1 MEMTALLEVTAS
13 GGVLPQ
19 GEVATRPGGMSMKT
33 TTVMLTI
40 TLATLGTGTPSEL
53 IAQSIADE
61 VRARVETARAA
72 AADEHTYYFNRV
84 CSVPIEAVGVAPV
97 DLGDFPTVL
106 PSTDPDREWYAGPV
120 RVFEDLFFLGQTA
133 YSVWGLRTSEGVV
146 LVDAIFDYSV
156 EAEVID
162 GLRKLGIDPDEV
174 LYVIVSHAHRD
185 HSGGAGI
192 LQQRYGAQVVM
203 SEADWDLYEATSRD
217 EVKAT
222 RDVVATDGMELRLGD
237 HVVRT
242 YLTPGHTLGTI
253 ATVLTVHDDGEEHL
267 AMVHGGTSF
276 NFRDAPDDP
285 RDTRLRMYAES
296 ASRMREIVLG
306 SGIDVLLSNHTG
318 FDNSTLKMPE
328 LEERREGDPH
338 PYVIGT
344 ESVTR
349 FLTVAE
355 ECAIATRLAE
365 RPRA

>member
-1 MEMTALLEVTAS
+1 MMK
-13 GGVLPQ
+13 
-19 GEVATRPGGMSMKT
+19 ATT
-33 TTVMLTI
+33 IELTI
-40 TLATLGTGTPSEL
+40 TLATLCAVAPTQL
-53 IAQSIADE
+53 VAQSITDE

-72 AADEHTYYFNRV
+72 AGDEHAYYFNAV
-84 CSVPIEAVGVAPV
+84 CTVPIEAVGAEPV
-97 DLGDFPTVL
+97 DLEGFPTAL
-106 PSTDPDREWYAGPV
+106 PSTDPDRDWYAEPV
-120 RVFEDLFFLGQTA
+120 RVFDDLFFLGQTA
-133 YSVWGLRTSEGVV
+133 YSVWGLRTSAGVI

-162 GLRKLGIDPDEV
+162 GLRELGIDPNEIR
-174 LYVIVSHAHRD
+174 YVIVSHAHRD

-222 RDVVATDGMELRLGD
+222 RDVVATDGMELTLGD

-253 ATVLTVHDDGEEHL
+253 ATVMTVHDGDEEHL
-267 AMVHGGTSF
+267 AMVHGGTTF
-276 NFRDAPDDP
+276 NFRDAPGDP
-285 RDTRLRMYAES
+285 RDARLGMYAES
-296 ASRMREIVLG
+296 ASRMRELAQDE
-306 SGIDVLLSNHTG
+306 GIDVLLSNHTA
-318 FDNSTLKMPE
+318 FDSSPLKMPE

-355 ECAIATRLAE
+355 ECAVATRLTE
-365 RPRA
+365 RPRV